1 MRIFVFFLLTTVSCS
16 PLKKYEKTAAKWENE
31 IVKLE
36 NLDNSQDYTKNQI
49 LFIGS
54 SSIRLWKSIKKDLKP
69 YQVIK
74 RAYGGARYTD
84 LIHFTERLVSPHDI
98 KAVGIFVAND
108 ITGGEN
114 DLSPNEVL
122 KLAKYI
128 VKQIR
133 TSHKTSSVFFIE
145 TTPTPKR
152 WKAWSKISQAND
164 LIKEFC
170 ASNDR
175 LFFISTRNYFIG
187 DNGLPTEE
195 YFVRDNLHL
204 NSKGYILWSNIIK
217 ENLKGKIGSN

>member
-1 MRIFVFFLLTTVSCS
+1 MRVFVFFLLIIVSCS
-16 PLKKYEKTAAKWENE
+16 PLKKYEDTDAKWENE

-36 NLDNSQDYTKNQI
+36 NLDSSQDYTKNQI

-54 SSIRLWKSIKKDLKP
+54 SSIRLWKSIKKDLEP
-69 YQVIK
+69 YQSIK

-84 LIHFTERLVSPHDI
+84 LIHFTERLVSPHNI

-114 DLSPNEVL
+114 DLSPKEVL
-122 KLAKYI
+122 KLAKYV

-133 TSHKTSSVFFIE
+133 TSHKSSSVFFIE

-164 LIKEFC
+164 FGFIFSTLFFNSLASSTLPFLNNSPICFDKLLTSESK
-170 ASNDR
+170 ASNFVCCFF
-175 LFFISTRNYFIG
+175 LFSLKSIIFFKS
-187 DNGLPTEE
+187 EE
-195 YFVRDNLHL
+195 
-204 NSKGYILWSNIIK
+204 
-217 ENLKGKIGSN
+217 